1 MDKDKIIILVK
12 ILESNTKILNSYKKI
27 LNNTDNLEENITRKF
42 KDKDDENKFIKELV
56 DSSNDYYF
64 QISKNFLN

>member
-1 MDKDKIIILVK
+1 MEKYKIILFVK

-27 LNNTDNLEENITRKF
+27 INKVDILEENINRKF
-42 KDKDDENKFIKELV
+42 KDKDEENKFIKELV

-64 QISKNFLN
+64 QISKNFL

>member
-1 MDKDKIIILVK
+1 MEKDKIILLVK

-27 LNNTDNLEENITRKF
+27 INKVDILEENINRKF
-42 KDKDDENKFIKELV
+42 KDKDEENKFIKELV

-64 QISKNFLN
+64 QISKNFL